1 MNNYNK
7 VITMKTAYVITVIG
21 CVLILAAG
29 LIAGCTS
36 TAPAAG
42 TTAVAT
48 HATSSITSVPTPVST
63 SLAGTVTPAVSG
75 TTPTLFVNSTANG
88 DIVTIPMG
96 TRVLV
101 RLKENP
107 TTGYTW
113 NATATKGLAIIS
125 DTYTSPADTS
135 LMGAPGYH
143 EWILSPKYV
152 DTYIFKTVSLRP
164 WEGATATDESFSL
177 VIQVTKD

>member
-1 MNNYNK
+1 
-7 VITMKTAYVITVIG
+7 MKTAYVITVIG

-36 TAPAAG
+36 TAPALE
-42 TTAVAT
+42 TTAVSP
-48 HATSSITSVPTPVST
+48 HAPDSITSVPTPLTT
-63 SLAGTVTPAVSG
+63 SLAGTVTSPASG
-75 TTPTLFVNSTANG
+75 TTYQTLYVNSTSNG

-101 RLKENP
+101 RLNENP
-107 TTGYTW
+107 TTGYIW

-125 DTYTSPADTS
+125 DTYTAPTDSS